1 MIPVNTV
8 YNTVLMLLE
17 KNAQGMIEPTKFN
30 LFSQLA
36 QQDIL
41 ENLFFEYNN
50 WLNRL
55 NKRLSG
61 DGNADISANILEQ
74 VEVFSEY
81 TTPSNFT
88 YNPTTNLYTYTGTD
102 FYRLIGLS
110 LVNAQSKKTD
120 IEIVSKSELN
130 LSINSSTNA
139 PSITFPIAEKI
150 GNSYKI
156 YPKIVSPYTAEMA
169 YIRTP
174 RSPKWT
180 YINVNGNPVYNPSAS
195 DKQDFE
201 LLPSLYSKLVMKI
214 LLYCGL
220 SLREADI
227 VNVANTEEQKE
238 NQQQS

>member
-1 MIPVNTV
+1 MISINQV

-17 KNAQGMIEPTKFN
+17 KNSQGMIEPTKFN
-30 LFSQLA
+30 LFSDLA
-36 QQDIL
+36 QNDIL

-50 WLNRL
+50 WLGKL

-61 DGNADISANILEQ
+61 AGNADIPANILEQ
-74 VEVFSEY
+74 IEVFSEY
-81 TTPSNFT
+81 TTNANFT
-88 YNPTTNLYTYTGTD
+88 YNAITNLYSYSGND

-110 LVNAQSKKTD
+110 LLNAQSKKTD

-130 LSINSSTNA
+130 LSINSSVNT
-139 PSITFPIAEKI
+139 PTITFPIAEQI
-150 GNSYKI
+150 GTSFRI
-156 YPKIVSPYTAEMA
+156 YPKIVAPYAAEMT
-169 YIRTP
+169 YIRKP
-174 RSPKWT
+174 RNPKWT
-180 YINVNGNPVYNPSAS
+180 YINVNGNSIYNPSAS

-220 SLREADI
+220 SIRENE
-227 VNVANTEEQKE
+227 VLQVANMEEQKE

>member
-1 MIPVNTV
+1 
-8 YNTVLMLLE
+8 MLLE
-17 KNAQGMIEPTKFN
+17 KNSFGSVEPSKFN
-30 LFSQLA
+30 SFASLA

-41 ENLFFEYNN
+41 ETLFFEYNN

-61 DGNADISANILEQ
+61 DGNADIPANILEQ

-102 FYRLIGLS
+102 FYRLIALS
-110 LVNAQSKKTD
+110 LVNAQGKKTD

-156 YPKIVSPYTAEMA
+156 YPTIVSPYTAEMA

-180 YINVNGNPVYNPSAS
+180 YINVNGNPLYNASAS

-220 SLREADI
+220 SIRESE
-227 VNVANTEEQKE
+227 VVQVANMEEQKE

>member
-1 MIPVNTV
+1 MIPIGQV

-30 LFSQLA
+30 SFASLA

-50 WLNRL
+50 WLNKL

-61 DGNADISANILEQ
+61 VGNADIPANVLEQ
-74 VEVFSEY
+74 IEVFSEY
-81 TTPSNFT
+81 TTDANFT
-88 YNPTTNLYTYTGTD
+88 YNPTTNLYSYTGTD

-110 LVNAQSKKTD
+110 LVNAQGKKTD

-130 LSINSSTNA
+130 LLINSSMNA

-150 GNSYKI
+150 GNSYRI

-169 YIRTP
+169 YIRNP

-220 SLREADI
+220 SIRESDI
-227 VNVANTEEQKE
+227 VQVANMEEQKE